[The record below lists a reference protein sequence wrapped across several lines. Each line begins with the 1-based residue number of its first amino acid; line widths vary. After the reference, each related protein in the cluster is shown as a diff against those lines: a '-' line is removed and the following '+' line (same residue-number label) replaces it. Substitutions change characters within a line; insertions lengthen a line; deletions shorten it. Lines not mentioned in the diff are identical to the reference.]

1 MFVGFKQSLLRGVRI
16 SPMEGVA
23 RAHAA
28 HGEELQLHNFAAQLG
43 HALEP
48 IHLSF
53 LAQLVALGHEHFPSA
68 EPQLSLP
75 HLHIAPNGSFPDGM
89 IRMLAA

>member
-1 MFVGFKQSLLRGVRI
+1 MIRSVSTRWYPRRIFFTTRLHVVVAQSLEYTAKIGERMFVGFEQRLLRGVRI

-28 HGEELQLHNFAAQLG
+28 HREELQLHNFAAQLG

-48 IHLSF
+48 VHLCF
-53 LAQLVALGHEHFPSA
+53 LAHS
-68 EPQLSLP
+68 
-75 HLHIAPNGSFPDGM
+75 
-89 IRMLAA
+89 